1 MASHCHNNIYI
12 FVLGDGRLA
21 EKEKKSTEVLELLI
35 LSFLNYYIPY
45 FQTILIFATISFLN
59 VKINR
64 N

>member
-1 MASHCHNNIYI
+1 MASHCHNNVYI

>member
-12 FVLGDGRLA
+12 FVLGDRRLA

-35 LSFLNYYIPY
+35 LSFLNYYIPH